1 MPYEAGWNVFRRY
14 IQEIWFELQ
23 CIWNSKSNIMI
34 IIMIVAA
41 WDYRI
46 ELVLVL
52 VSDAYILFS
61 PV

>member
-1 MPYEAGWNVFRRY
+1 MKLLLKTVSRRY

-23 CIWNSKSNIMI
+23 CIWKSKSNIMI

-52 VSDAYILFS
+52 VSDA
-61 PV
+61 

>member
-1 MPYEAGWNVFRRY
+1 
-14 IQEIWFELQ
+14 
-23 CIWNSKSNIMI
+23 MI

-46 ELVLVL
+46 ELALVF

>member
-1 MPYEAGWNVFRRY
+1 MKLLLKTVSRRY
-14 IQEIWFELQ
+14 IQEIWFGLQ
-23 CIWNSKSNIMI
+23 FIWNSKSNIMI